1 MKVFRKLLLAGALFY
16 LPLHSMAWGMLGH
29 RIVAQIADSYLTNKA
44 RKQIAMILGNESIA
58 MTSNWPDFIKSDPS
72 YNYLS
77 NWHYINLKA
86 GLSVSDIQNY
96 LQQDTATDAY
106 TKINFLVSQL
116 KNKELEQSKKLMYL
130 RLLIHIVGDIH
141 QPMHVGRFEDLGG
154 NKIKV
159 LWFNEPANLH
169 SVWDEKLIDY
179 QQLSY
184 TEYVTAINHTT
195 KSQRLDW
202 QKQPVSQW
210 IIDSYQIAQQLYG
223 EIREPDQKL
232 SYRYNF
238 DHVQTLNDQLLKGGV
253 HLAGLLNEIF
263 G

>member
-1 MKVFRKLLLAGALFY
+1 MKFLRKLLLGAVLFY
-16 LPLHSMAWGMLGH
+16 LPLHSMAWGMNGH
-29 RIVAQIADSYLTNKA
+29 RIVGQIADYYLSKKA
-44 RKQIAMILGNESIA
+44 RKQISEILGFESMA

-72 YNYLS
+72 FSYLS

-86 GLSVSDIQNY
+86 GLSDPDISNY
-96 LQQDTATDAY
+96 LAQDTATDAY
-106 TKINFLVSQL
+106 TKINFLTTQL
-116 KNKELEQSKKLMYL
+116 KNKALEQDKKLMYL

-154 NKIKV
+154 NKIKI

-169 SVWDEKLIDY
+169 SLWDEKLIDF

-184 TEYVTAINHTT
+184 TEYATAINHTT
-195 KSQRLDW
+195 ETQRLDW
-202 QKQPVSQW
+202 QKQPVGQW
-210 IIDSYQIAQQLYG
+210 IIDSYKIAQQLYG
-223 EIREPDQKL
+223 EIKEPDQKL

-238 DHVQTLNDQLLKGGV
+238 DHLATLNQQLLKGGV